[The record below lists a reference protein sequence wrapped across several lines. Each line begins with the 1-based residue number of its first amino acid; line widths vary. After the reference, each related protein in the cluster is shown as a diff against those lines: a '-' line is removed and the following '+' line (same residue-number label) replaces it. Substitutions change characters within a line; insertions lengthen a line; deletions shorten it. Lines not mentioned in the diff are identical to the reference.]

1 MSPGSQALQGR
12 HAFVTG
18 ASRGIG
24 AAIARALAAQGATLT
39 LAARDEASL
48 KQLAH
53 ELSAITTVGRVSLD
67 ITQLD
72 SVQAGVER
80 AAAERGAIHVL
91 VNNAGQA
98 HSAPFAKTDLALW
111 SQMLAVNLTGTYLC
125 THAVLPHMLAAA
137 QAGTPGRIIHIAST
151 AALQGYAYVSAY
163 TAAKHGVLGLT
174 RSLAL
179 ELAGK
184 NITVNAICPGY
195 TETDIVKD
203 AVANIMAKTGKSESE
218 ARAALAARN
227 PQGRLIQPEE
237 IAQAV
242 CWLCQPGSASVNGQA
257 IAIDGGESIT

>member
-1 MSPGSQALQGR
+1 VSEMNQPLTGR
-12 HAFVTG
+12 HALVTG

-24 AAIARALAAQGATLT
+24 AAIARALAVQGATLT
-39 LAARDEASL
+39 LAARDAATL
-48 KQLAH
+48 AALAH
-53 ELSAITTVGRVSLD
+53 ELSSHTTVGTVAMD
-67 ITQLD
+67 ITSEA
-72 SVQAGVER
+72 SVNKAVQQAV
-80 AAAERGAIHVL
+80 AERGAVNVL

-125 THAVLPHMLAAA
+125 AQAVLPHMLAAA
-137 QAGTPGRIIHIAST
+137 QSGVPGRIINIAST

-184 NITVNAICPGY
+184 GITVNAICPGY

-203 AVANIMAKTGKSESE
+203 AVANIMAKTRKNEE
-218 ARAALAARN
+218 QARAALASRN

-237 IAQAV
+237 VAQAV
-242 CWLCQPGSASVNGQA
+242 CWLCLPGSASVNGQA
-257 IAIDGGESIT
+257 IAIDGGETSS